1 MEASP
6 APAVGAPPKGPRE
19 TTNLFTAWPKSAQ
32 WTAAALLAAIIGLLS
47 YHAYAGMRFGTRASE
62 HRDDGPIYRMDLN
75 RAPAAELNQLPG
87 IGTKLAERIVTY
99 RITHGPFR
107 SIDDLRQVSGIG
119 PKTLERMRPWVCVE
133 PGEAAAE
140 APVPK
145 PSPLAK
151 TTAPGKSKKEALLTG
166 APININLASQA
177 ELMRL
182 PRIGPKLSERIIEER
197 AKGPFKSVDE
207 LRRVKG
213 IGPKTL
219 ANLRPFITAGED
231 PLEITSANKMP

>member
-6 APAVGAPPKGPRE
+6 APTAGTPAKGPQE
-19 TTNLFTAWPKSAQ
+19 TAHLFTAWPRSAQ
-32 WTAAALLAAIIGLLS
+32 WTAAVLLAGIIGLLG

-62 HRDDGPIYRMDLN
+62 HRDDGPLYRMDLN
-75 RAPAAELNQLPG
+75 RARAAELNQLPG
-87 IGTKLAERIVTY
+87 IGTTLAERIVTH
-99 RITHGPFR
+99 RQNHGPFR
-107 SIDDLRQVSGIG
+107 SIDALRQVSGIG
-119 PKTLERMRPWVCVE
+119 PKTLERIRPWVCVE

-140 APVPK
+140 APIPQ
-145 PSPLAK
+145 SSRLAS

-166 APININLASQA
+166 PAIDINLASQA

-197 AKGPFKSVDE
+197 AKGPFKSVED

-219 ANLRPFITAGED
+219 ANLRPFITVGHN
-231 PLEITSANKMP
+231 PPEITSAQ

>member
-6 APAVGAPPKGPRE
+6 APTAGAPAKGPQE
-19 TTNLFTAWPKSAQ
+19 TAHLLTTWPKSAQ
-32 WTAAALLAAIIGLLS
+32 WTAAALLAGIIGLLG

-62 HRDDGPIYRMDLN
+62 LRDDGPIYRMDLN
-75 RAPAAELNQLPG
+75 RARAAELNQLPG
-87 IGTKLAERIVTY
+87 IGPKLAERIVSY
-99 RITHGPFR
+99 RQTHGPFR
-107 SIDDLRQVSGIG
+107 RIDDLRQVSGIG
-119 PKTLERMRPWVCVE
+119 PKTLERIRPWVCVD

-140 APVPK
+140 APIQPI
-145 PSPLAK
+145 SRAAK
-151 TTAPGKSKKEALLTG
+151 SAAPAKSKKEGLLTRP
-166 APININLASQA
+166 PININLASQA

-197 AKGPFKSVDE
+197 AKGPFKSVDD

-219 ANLRPFITAGED
+219 ANLRPFITVGD
-231 PLEITSANKMP
+231 NPPEITSAQ

>member
-6 APAVGAPPKGPRE
+6 APTAGAPAKGPKE
-19 TTNLFTAWPKSAQ
+19 TAHLLTTWPKSAQ
-32 WTAAALLAAIIGLLS
+32 WTAAALLAGIIGLLG

-62 HRDDGPIYRMDLN
+62 LRDDAPIYRMDLN
-75 RAPAAELNQLPG
+75 RARAAELNQLPG
-87 IGTKLAERIVTY
+87 IGTTLAERIVNY
-99 RITHGPFR
+99 RKAHGPFH
-107 SIDDLRQVSGIG
+107 SIDDLRGVSGIG
-119 PKTLERMRPWVCVE
+119 PKTLERIRPWVCVE
-133 PGEAAAE
+133 SSEANSDV
-140 APVPK
+140 PVPQK
-145 PSPLAK
+145 RLARSN
-151 TTAPGKSKKEALLTG
+151 APGKSKKEALLTG
-166 APININLASQA
+166 PPININLASQV

-231 PLEITSANKMP
+231 PLEITSANKVP